1 VKGRQQIKDPSHFFL
16 ELFHYATRNFQR
28 KTRTPMT
35 RFFLPEPPRFFAHR
49 GDNVRYPENTLP
61 AFRAAVD
68 RGIPYL
74 ELDVWMTRDREV
86 VVHHDRTTARSCGH
100 KKEISGTRFA
110 KLRELDPGWGF
121 VDSGGERPWSGQEV
135 LIPTL
140 EEVLEAFP
148 QTHITVEIKQDS
160 QRLCERLLEILRDKE
175 ARDRVLLASHEDS
188 VVQRVRAMDPEI
200 PTNFGYKE
208 ARDLILRATSG
219 ELTGYSPPA
228 PALQIPPKRES
239 RKLATPDVI
248 RAAHSLGVE
257 VHIWT
262 VNDEKYARS
271 LLDIGVDG
279 IMSDD
284 AEMLLSLGG
293 QES

>member
-1 VKGRQQIKDPSHFFL
+1 
-16 ELFHYATRNFQR
+16 
-28 KTRTPMT
+28 MT

-68 RGIPYL
+68 QGIPYL

-86 VVHHDRTTARSCGH
+86 VVHHDRTTARTCGH
-100 KKEISGTRFA
+100 KKEISETRFS
-110 KLRELDPGWGF
+110 KLRELDAGWGF
-121 VDSGGERPWSGQEV
+121 EDSAGEGPWSGQGV
-135 LIPTL
+135 VIPTL

-160 QRLCERLLEILRDKE
+160 ERLCERLLEVVRDKE
-175 ARDRVLLASHEDS
+175 ASDRVLLASHEDS
-188 VVQRVRAMDPEI
+188 VVQRVRAMDPGM

-208 ARDLILRATSG
+208 ARDLILRASSG
-219 ELTGYSPPA
+219 ELTGYTPPA
-228 PALQIPPKRES
+228 PALQIPPEREG

-248 RAAHSLGVE
+248 KAAHSLGVE

-262 VNDEKYARS
+262 VNEEKYARS

-284 AEMLLSLGG
+284 VEILNSL
-293 QES
+293 QKYQ